1 MKVRRTLLKLTNP
14 PLRESLSMALSNPS
28 GATHLY
34 TRENIHA
41 IEWPSTADGDYA
53 RRYLLPM
60 LLNDP
65 QKYIKNVYNTKLML
79 AKVDNVIIPIT
90 ISDFHPDNTYTV
102 SPYSHYVSYGALE
115 EVKHLNN
122 PLLEMLIKL
131 IMKPVAQYFK
141 NAELDKVV
149 YVNNYLLSTNL
160 YPSITGEQL
169 KALTEALPKWFPDRV
184 IVFRSVDQKKNP
196 HVYDALEKNQYQM
209 VLSRQV
215 WYMDPVE
222 ASRTRQYKEDMR
234 VLRRHGYEI
243 VDGKDLNDDELRRAL
258 HLYNLL
264 YLEKYSYYNPQF
276 TFEFMKL
283 ARDEEI
289 LHLRALKRAG
299 KINAVMGFFIRNG
312 TMTQPLFGY
321 DTSLPQDEGLYRLLT
336 LITLQ
341 EGMKR
346 NLLVHASGGVGKF
359 KKVRG
364 GKSVIEYNAV
374 FSKHLPLWRQ
384 RPWKLIKAVS
394 KYAIPYFQ
402 KMDF

>member
-1 MKVRRTLLKLTNP
+1 MTYEDPVGSPLLFTK
-14 PLRESLSMALSNPS
+14 
-28 GATHLY
+28 
-34 TRENIHA
+34 ENIHTLKF
-41 IEWPSTADGDYA
+41 PQTVDGDYA
-53 RRYLLPM
+53 RRYLLPIM
-60 LLNDP
+60 LGGA
-65 QKYIKNVYNTKLML
+65 QKYIKNVHNAQLML
-79 AKVDNVIIPIT
+79 AKMDDVIIPIT
-90 ISDFHPDNTYTV
+90 SSDFHLNNTYTV
-102 SPYSHYVSYGALE
+102 SPYSHYVSYGGYE

-122 PLLEMLIKL
+122 PPVEALIRFL
-131 IMKPVAQYFK
+131 MHPVAWYFRQT
-141 NAELDKVV
+141 ELDKVV

-160 YPSITGEQL
+160 YPSVNEEQL
-169 KALTEALPKWFPDRV
+169 KALTDILPKWFPDRV

-196 HVYDALEKNQYQM
+196 HVYESLDKNHYEM

-215 WYMDPVE
+215 WYMNPVE
-222 ASRTRQYKEDMR
+222 ASYTRQYKEDMR
-234 VLRRHGYEI
+234 VLRKHGYEI
-243 VDGKDLNDDELRRAL
+243 VDGKELSDEELSRSL
-258 HLYNLL
+258 DLYNML
-264 YLEKYSYYNPQF
+264 YLQKYSYYNPQF
-276 TFEFMKL
+276 TLEFMRL

-289 LHLRALKRAG
+289 LHLRALKRDG
-299 KINAVMGFFIRNG
+299 KINAIMGFFIRNG
-312 TMTQPLFGY
+312 VMTQPLFGY
-321 DTSLPQDEGLYRLLT
+321 DTSLPQEEGLYRLLT

-384 RPWKLIKAVS
+384 RPWKLIKEIS